1 VHTGAV
7 VAVDNLR
14 VSTVCP
20 RVRTA
25 KFMERKDGLSFA
37 CNLEQQPRTQRYR
50 ANDVVV
56 MHNLAA
62 PF

>member
-1 VHTGAV
+1 
-7 VAVDNLR
+7 
-14 VSTVCP
+14 
-20 RVRTA
+20 
-25 KFMERKDGLSFA
+25 MERKDGLSFA